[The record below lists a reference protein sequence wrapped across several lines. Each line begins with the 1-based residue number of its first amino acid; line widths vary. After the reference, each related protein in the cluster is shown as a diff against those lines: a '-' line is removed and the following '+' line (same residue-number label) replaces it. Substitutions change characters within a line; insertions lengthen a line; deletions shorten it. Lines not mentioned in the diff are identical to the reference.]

1 MHFDAAFYEVF
12 SEEERLLRKYLPND
26 KKYLMTPSTIQEYG
40 EEETLADIISI
51 RTQSRIPEKWACN
64 IRAIITRSTGYDH
77 VLEYIGN
84 TGAKI
89 SCAYLPDY
97 AARAVAEHA
106 IMMMAALLRKL
117 PEQQESL
124 KKFHRDGLTGSEI
137 RNRRLTVIGVGRIG
151 SEIVDIA
158 NGLRMKLTG
167 VDIAPKNEI
176 ARKYSLSYLP
186 LEEGLGIADV
196 AICALP
202 LTNITLGLLNYQIL
216 KLMPQGSIF
225 INIARG
231 EISPSA
237 DLLKLLE
244 EKHLSAVGLDVYE
257 YEKELAA
264 VLRGGED
271 PGKVPGAAAKSI
283 KASMELMRR
292 TNAITTPHNAF
303 NTSESVERKCIRTAE
318 NIAEYFRNGKFIT
331 PIDFQQSWIN
341 LK

>member
-12 SEEERLLRKYLPND
+12 SEEESLLKKHIPKN
-26 KKYLMTPSTIQEYG
+26 KKYLMTPDTIQESG
-40 EEETLADIISI
+40 NKEPQADIISI
-51 RTQSRIPEKWACN
+51 RTQSRIPEKWARN

-77 VLEYIGN
+77 VLEYIRN
-84 TGAKI
+84 TGVKI

-106 IMMMAALLRKL
+106 IMMMVALLRKL

-137 RNRRLTVIGVGRIG
+137 KNRRITIIGVGRIG
-151 SEIVDIA
+151 SEIADIA
-158 NGLRMKLTG
+158 SGLRMKLAG
-167 VDIAPKNEI
+167 VDIAPQNEI
-176 ARKYSLSYLP
+176 SKKYSLQYVP

-202 LTNITLGLLNYQIL
+202 LTNITLGLLNYEKL
-216 KLMPQGSIF
+216 KLMPHGSIF

-231 EISPSA
+231 EISPST
-237 DLLKLLE
+237 DILKLLDN
-244 EKHLSAVGLDVYE
+244 KHLSAVGLDVYE

-264 VLRGGED
+264 VLRDGEN
-271 PGKVPGAAAKSI
+271 PGKLPEVAAKSVN
-283 KASMELMRR
+283 ASMELMRR
-292 TNAITTPHNAF
+292 TNVITTPHNAF
-303 NTSESVERKCIRTAE
+303 NTMESVERKCIRTAE

-331 PIDFQQSWIN
+331 PIDFQQS
-341 LK
+341 